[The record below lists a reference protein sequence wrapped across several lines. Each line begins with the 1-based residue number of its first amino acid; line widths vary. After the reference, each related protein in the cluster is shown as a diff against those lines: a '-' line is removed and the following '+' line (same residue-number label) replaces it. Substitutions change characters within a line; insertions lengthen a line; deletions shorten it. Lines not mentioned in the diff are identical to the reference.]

1 MPRKIKTKATDQQVI
16 TSQEEFINTLDQIAR
31 LGVKLDT
38 LQATKETAVQKVLT
52 EHDPEIKK
60 VSGDIDQLTKRAEQ
74 WASPRRD
81 ELFSKGKKS
90 ASTALTT
97 YGYRL
102 GNPSLKPAKG
112 WTWDK
117 VTSLLK
123 STRRKAYL
131 VTKTTPNKDAIRL
144 HVKPHKLA
152 KLGMEIK
159 QEETFFVERKTE
171 EK

>member
-1 MPRKIKTKATDQQVI
+1 MPSKIKTKATDQQVI

>member
-1 MPRKIKTKATDQQVI
+1 MAKRTTTKATDRGVI
-16 TSQEEFINTLDQIAR
+16 TSQEEFIATLDRIAR
-31 LGVKLDT
+31 LGVHLDM
-38 LQATKETAVQKVLT
+38 LQAAKETAMQQVLT
-52 EHDPEIKK
+52 EHDPEIND
-60 VSGDIDQLTKRAEQ
+60 VVMGLDQLTKRAEQ
-74 WASPRRD
+74 WVSPRR
-81 ELFSKGKKS
+81 EKLFSKGKKS

>member
-1 MPRKIKTKATDQQVI
+1 MARRTTTKATDRGVI
-16 TSQEEFINTLDQIAR
+16 TSQEEFIATLDRIAR
-31 LGVKLDT
+31 LGVHLDM
-38 LQATKETAVQKVLT
+38 LQAAKETAMQQVLT
-52 EHDPEIKK
+52 EHDPEIND
-60 VSGDIDQLTKRAEQ
+60 VVMGLDQLTKRAEQ
-74 WASPRRD
+74 WVSPRRE